1 MARDRIG
8 QDKDRAAKWIVTHHG
23 DTLLR
28 LGGITGFTRWKPLQ
42 SEVVAPR
49 RLPDGLLEVRFPN
62 DPEPTLVLV
71 EIETYPDNSA
81 DAQVLDDLML
91 IAVDRGVVPEVVSLV
106 LKPKGNLT
114 VTGRA
119 ERASRRGGTTLGGAW
134 SVVRLW
140 ELDAEELFAVGDV
153 GLVPWIPLARS
164 SQPPEQLLAR
174 CRDQLTAVPDPNDRA
189 GLMAV
194 AQILAGL
201 AFPDRR
207 FFDFFGGADV
217 MIESPVLDE
226 VKEILRKRYEAQYK
240 AEGLAAGRAEGR
252 AEGRVAEALESVHTN
267 LEARFGAIPD
277 DLREQLNAIADLPRL
292 KALVRL
298 AATCPDLATFAAGV

>member
-1 MARDRIG
+1 M
-8 QDKDRAAKWIVTHHG
+8 
-23 DTLLR
+23 
-28 LGGITGFTRWKPLQ
+28 
-42 SEVVAPR
+42 
-49 RLPDGLLEVRFPN
+49 RFPN
-62 DPEPTLVLV
+62 DPEPVLVLI

-91 IAVDRGVVPEVVSLV
+91 IAVDRGEMPEVVSLV

-119 ERASRRGGTTLGGAW
+119 ERVSRRGGAVLSGTW

-140 ELDAEELFAVGDV
+140 ELDAEQLFAANDV

-164 SQPPEQLLAR
+164 SQPPEQLLTR
-174 CRDQLTAVPDPNDRA
+174 CRDQLVKVPNPNDRA

-207 FFDFFGGADV
+207 FFDFFGGAEA

-252 AEGRVAEALESVHTN
+252 IEEAQESVLTT

-277 DLREQLNAIADLPRL
+277 DLRMKLTTITDLPQL
-292 KALVRL
+292 KGLVRL
-298 AATCPDLATFAAGV
+298 AATCPDVTAFAAGL